1 MQESV
6 KLVLDK
12 VELLCQTLGM
22 KATEFFPYAVKQQIL
37 QGWMFVLIGIIS
49 VISGVI
55 LYKKGKDTS
64 DASPIFIMLYG
75 IGFISLLSFGVGI
88 TRVLNPEY
96 SAVMGIL
103 EMMKQ

>member
-1 MQESV
+1 MPDFRYESYWV
-6 KLVLDK
+6 FSLC
-12 VELLCQTLGM
+12 CQTTN
-22 KATEFFPYAVKQQIL
+22 TE
-37 QGWMFVLIGIIS
+37 GWMFVLIGIIS